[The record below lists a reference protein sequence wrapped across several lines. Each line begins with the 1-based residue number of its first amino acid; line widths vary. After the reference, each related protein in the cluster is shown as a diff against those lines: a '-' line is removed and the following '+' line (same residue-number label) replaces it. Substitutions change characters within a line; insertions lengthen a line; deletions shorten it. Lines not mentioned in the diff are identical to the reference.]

1 MISVSDRLPAFL
13 RARLAGRA
21 TLRQA
26 VDNSFWLFCDQLLRM
41 GLNLVVG
48 VWMARYL
55 GPTDFGLLNYA
66 FAVVT
71 IVGSCTS
78 LGINAVVVREL
89 VRVPAE
95 TNAWLGTAFFLKSA
109 GASVGFLVCV
119 GLAWLQPFADAQ
131 MPALIMVVAAGM
143 FLQTLDVIDLLFQS
157 RGESR
162 VSAWVRM
169 AACVSTNAI
178 KVALILNHASLL
190 ALGAAGVIE
199 IGLSA
204 LGWLWAAKI
213 AGWRPAV
220 WRCERRRAAVLMA
233 ESWPLAVSG
242 LAVNVQ
248 AYADQV
254 MLGAM
259 LGGGELGQYAAAFRV
274 VGVFSFVPMVVQ
286 TVAAPEIT
294 RAMHDD
300 GALYWRRLYDLY
312 RLMFLLFLV
321 VALPLI
327 LLGAPVVAWLYGA
340 SYAGAGILIPWL
352 AFRLFFTNF
361 GVARSTFLTN
371 EGLFRFAL
379 LTAVAGALVNLL
391 LNLALI
397 PRWGARGAVVSSL
410 ASFAVTTFALEAL
423 QPRTRANLRLMIRA
437 MLTPWRRFAA

>member
-1 MISVSDRLPAFL
+1 MSDRLPAFL
-13 RARLAGRA
+13 RARLAGRD

-26 VDNSFWLFCDQLLRM
+26 VDNSFWLFCDQFLRM

-48 VWMARYL
+48 VWVARYL
-55 GPTDFGLLNYA
+55 GPTEFGLLNYA
-66 FAVVT
+66 VAVVT

-95 TNAWLGTAFFLKSA
+95 TNAWMGTAFFLKSA

-119 GLAWLQPFADAQ
+119 GLAWRQPFANAQ

-143 FLQTLDVIDLLFQS
+143 FLQTLDVIDLFFQS

-162 VSAWVRM
+162 VSAWVHM
-169 AACVSTNAI
+169 GACGVTNAI

-204 LGWLWAAKI
+204 LGWLWAAKL
-213 AGWRPAV
+213 AGGRPAV
-220 WRCERRRAAVLMA
+220 WHCERRRAAVLLA

-259 LGGGELGQYAAAFRV
+259 LGGGELGRYAAAFRV
-274 VGVFSFVPMVVQ
+274 VSVFSFVPMVVQ

-294 RAMHDD
+294 RAKRDD
-300 GALYWRRLYDLY
+300 GALYWRRLYNLY
-312 RLMFLLFLV
+312 RLMFVLFLA

-327 LLGAPVVAWLYGA
+327 LLGAPVTTWLYGA
-340 SYAGAGILIPWL
+340 SYTGAGLLLPWL

-361 GVARSTFLTN
+361 GVARSAFVTT

-379 LTAVAGALVNLL
+379 LTAVAGAVVNLL

-397 PRWGARGAVVSSL
+397 PQWGARGAVLSSL
-410 ASFAVTTFALEAL
+410 VSFGVTIFALEGL
-423 QPRTRANLRLMIRA
+423 QPQARANRRLMLRA
-437 MLTPWRRFAA
+437 MLTPWRRFSG